1 MVGHG
6 EEWVSRVGAHYYFS
20 ITQFLST
27 KTIHYLLM
35 QSNIAIYKHTEMFF
49 KAANTTP
56 IMAIMTRKLKLDVHM
71 NIITAG
77 GKHPTHEAIAHL
89 MKYFIFKF

>member
-1 MVGHG
+1 MGF
-6 EEWVSRVGAHYYFS
+6 SRQSPLIFQCYTISKH
-20 ITQFLST
+20 Q
-27 KTIHYLLM
+27 TIHYLLM

-49 KAANTTP
+49 KEANTTP

-77 GKHPTHEAIAHL
+77 GKQPTHEAMDHL